1 MKPFQRLYRRR
12 QSTRAASL
20 APSPTSKTARAVGRI
35 LHVFALR
42 PYIAALVG
50 TSFALIVSALLA
62 VTLQQGRQEV
72 IGRAQ
77 DNSRNVAAIVS
88 RDIARHIELYDL
100 SLQAAIDGA
109 TQPRIMQLDPDIRDR
124 VLFDR
129 AASGPDVKGMAVTA
143 ADGRIIASQGAD
155 AATADYFQSRENLLA
170 HQRST
175 TSQIFMSHPYAD
187 SHEWT
192 TIGLSRRI
200 DALDGR
206 FAGMAILEI
215 RATYFQQLV
224 DQVDVGRHGSAFIT
238 RTDGTLIARR
248 PVTSKEVA
256 MRIAR
261 SRTFHTMV
269 DNETGSYIAQSPI
282 DARVRLY
289 TFARVPD
296 TPLIV
301 VVAPDLDDVLANWRP
316 RSLIVVGLCAV
327 LSAAFVLVCWLLA
340 RGLQQKENARKQ
352 LLSMASVDAL
362 TGLSNR
368 RGLDIYLARAWEAA
382 KRENHSVS
390 AIFIDVDHFK
400 AYNDRFGHDAGDQ
413 ALRQVAVCIRA
424 ATRNAEDI
432 AARYGGEEFVVVLP
446 AARIEVAARVA
457 EAIRSAVETLALPG
471 AGATSDKL
479 TVSLGI
485 AACEPR
491 GTDGGSRLLKAA
503 DDALYK
509 AKVGGRNQV
518 RQQIVHV
525 QPSPRLT
532 DC

>member
-1 MKPFQRLYRRR
+1 MKHLESLYRRR
-12 QSTRAASL
+12 DAL
-20 APSPTSKTARAVGRI
+20 PAPNLSSRTALAVGRV
-35 LHVFALR
+35 LNVFALR
-42 PYIAALVG
+42 PYVAALVG
-50 TSFALIVSALLA
+50 TSFALVVFALLA
-62 VTLQQGRQEV
+62 VTLHQGRQEV

-88 RDIARHIELYDL
+88 SDIGRHIELYDL
-100 SLQAAIDGA
+100 SLQAAVDGA
-109 TQPRIMQLDPDIRDR
+109 KQPRIMQLAPDIRDR

-129 AASGPDVKGMAVTA
+129 AASGANVEGMAVTG
-143 ADGRIIASQGAD
+143 ADGRIIASQGVNAV
-155 AATADYFQSRENLLA
+155 TADYFRSRENFLA
-170 HQRST
+170 HQRPT
-175 TSQIFMSHPYAD
+175 TSQVFMSHPYAD
-187 SHEWT
+187 SREWT
-192 TIGLSRRI
+192 TIGVSRRI

-224 DQVDVGRHGSAFIT
+224 DQVEVGSHGSAFIT

-248 PVTSKEVA
+248 PVTSREVA

-269 DNETGSYIAQSPI
+269 DNQTGSYVAHSPI
-282 DARVRLY
+282 DGRLRLY
-289 TFARVPD
+289 TFARVPG

-301 VVAPDLDDVLANWRP
+301 VIAPDVEDVLASWRP
-316 RSLIVVGLCAV
+316 RSVIVVSLSAV

-340 RGLQQKENARKQ
+340 RGLQQKEKSRKQ

-362 TGLSNR
+362 TSLSNR
-368 RGLDIYLARAWEAA
+368 RALDVYLARAWEKA
-382 KRENHSVS
+382 KGENHPVS
-390 AIFIDVDHFK
+390 AIFIDVDYFK

-413 ALRQVAVCIRA
+413 ALRLIAVCIRA
-424 ATRNAEDI
+424 AIRNAEDI

-446 AARIEVAARVA
+446 GARIEAAARVA
-457 EAIRSAVETLALPG
+457 EAIRSGVEALALPG

-485 AACEPR
+485 AACEPQ
-491 GTDGGSRLLKAA
+491 GTQDASRLLKAA

-509 AKVGGRNQV
+509 AKREGRNQV
-518 RQQIVHV
+518 RQQSIHV
-525 QPSPRLT
+525 QPAAVLT
-532 DC
+532 DG